1 MVMTQWHLI
10 DRCNKVYGFPSTL
23 KANEQE
29 YNIAASY
36 GPSPWVQQHV
46 CYVRGVQ
53 VCKLAIREGD
63 KHVWCLFPDGR
74 TMLVAEANIKANR
87 RKGVMLNGTTQQ

>member
-1 MVMTQWHLI
+1 MELI
-10 DRCNKVYGFPSTL
+10 DRRNKVYGFPATL
-23 KANEQE
+23 NAKESE
-29 YNIAASY
+29 INIAASY
-36 GPSPWVQQHV
+36 GPSPWVQQNV

-74 TMLVAEANIKANR
+74 TMVVAEANIKAIR
-87 RKGVMLNGTTQQ
+87 RKGVTTNGATSEQ